1 MCYTDRVTTD
11 HKILTG
17 QTQEHILWL
26 EPNKIGVHKEV
37 FNPLKDLKKAAAA
50 EGFEL
55 TVASGFRSFES
66 QLAIWNGKVSG
77 TRPIFDSEGKQ
88 LDISK
93 MNPEDIVFSILR
105 WSALPGLSRHHWG
118 TDLDVFDKQTLPK
131 EYKLQ
136 LIPEEFEGDGYFA
149 PLHDW
154 LDKNLSHFGFFRPYS
169 EDLGG
174 VSPERWHIS
183 YSPLSQKYL
192 KALTLNEIQR
202 VLSNANLELKSEVMK
217 NLPSIY
223 EQFFLRVSGA

>member
-1 MCYTDRVTTD
+1 MTEGL
-11 HKILTG
+11 KILTG
-17 QTQEHILWL
+17 QTQDHIHWL

-37 FNPLKDLKKAAAA
+37 VNPLKELQKAAAE

-55 TVASGFRSFES
+55 AIASGFRSFES
-66 QLAIWNGKVSG
+66 QLGIWNGKVTG

-118 TDLDVFDKQTLPK
+118 TDLDVFDNRTLPK
-131 EYKLQ
+131 DYKLQ
-136 LIPEEFEGDGYFA
+136 LIPEEFEGTGYFA

-154 LDKNLSHFGFFRPYS
+154 LDKNMSRFGFFRPYAK
-169 EDLGG
+169 DLGG
-174 VSPERWHIS
+174 VSPERWHMS
-183 YSPLSQKYL
+183 YAPLSQKYL

-223 EQFFLRVSGA
+223 EQFFLRVSSP